1 MVLPPGQFTALSNL
15 QRKKAGEVVDWIN
28 ISDARALTDLGF
40 AERTGGGWVITAAGT
55 AVLLASEAKDAGQAK
70 PDQVVP
76 IIPLK

>member
-55 AVLLASEAKDAGQAK
+55 AVLLASEAKDAGQTK

>member
-1 MVLPPGQFTALSNL
+1 MPLTPGQFTALSNL